1 MAFLEYQLTNFQQRL
16 LVHEPSDNRRLFA
29 RKRKSKA
36 QLALEED
43 IHLLRCR
50 LEQMVVDGS
59 TMTSEAV
66 VEVSMLL
73 DRKINEYMNTG
84 RKSR

>member
-1 MAFLEYQLTNFQQRL
+1 MAFMEVQLADYKGL
-16 LVHEPSDNRRLFA
+16 LVRESPGNRWPFA

-36 QLALEED
+36 QIDLEEE
-43 IHLLRCR
+43 IHSLRCR
-50 LEQMVVDGS
+50 LEQMVVEGR
-59 TMTSEAV
+59 TMTSDDV

-73 DRKINEYMNTG
+73 DRKINEYMHSG